1 MKKEYRAPA
10 LEDLGSLEELTLG
23 NARGNFTDADYPTG
37 TPFGELGFS

>member
-23 NARGNFTDADYPTG
+23 NSQGSALDADYPRG
-37 TPFGELGFS
+37 TPFGDLGFS